1 MLPEQK
7 KPPEEIAALRGRL
20 GIPTEPP
27 RPASEPPSPVA
38 TLKPEPVATIE
49 PVADPILD
57 PVSGLPAHRHS
68 NDELDRIRR
77 RGMFETQDEAIRL
90 PVRRERT
97 WIILVG
103 YAVAMSAAIP
113 VHHKLPILL
122 PAAIAVASLAFAA
135 YLFFLRPYSKHHGAF
150 IGIVVLFVLTYAALQ
165 YFPQLR
171 HAT

>member
-7 KPPEEIAALRGRL
+7 KTPEELAALRGRL
-20 GIPTEPP
+20 GIPTVSP
-27 RPASEPPSPVA
+27 RVDSEATNPVA
-38 TLKPEPVATIE
+38 TLKPDSPAAKEPVPQPA
-49 PVADPILD
+49 LD
-57 PVSGLPAHRHS
+57 PATGLPAHRHT

-90 PVRRERT
+90 PARRERT

-103 YAVAMSAAIP
+103 YAFAMSAAIP
-113 VHHKLPILL
+113 VYHSLPILL
-122 PAAIAVASLAFAA
+122 PVAIAAASLAFAA